1 MLAKPLSRF
10 LVLVTVAS
18 LGLVGCSNKATEE
31 QMKTLRDLDG
41 QRSRLQSDLDRAN
54 ATLRDLQSKLAAQD
68 RELADC
74 QRDMAAV
81 REGLVTWPNV
91 WSDEADWNPPPP
103 PPPAPAPATG
113 RKKK

>member
-1 MLAKPLSRF
+1 MLVKPLSRF
-10 LVLVTVAS
+10 LVLLAVAS

-54 ATLRDLQSKLAAQD
+54 ASLRDLQSKLAAQD
-68 RELADC
+68 RELSDC

-91 WSDEADWNPPPP
+91 WPDEADWNPPPP
-103 PPPAPAPATG
+103 PPPAPAPTTG
-113 RKKK
+113 RRKN

>member
-10 LVLVTVAS
+10 LVLVSVAS

>member
-1 MLAKPLSRF
+1 MVVKPLSRF
-10 LVLVTVAS
+10 LVFASVAA

-41 QRSRLQSDLDRAN
+41 QRSRLQSELDRAN

-68 RELADC
+68 RELSDC

-81 REGLVTWPNV
+81 REGLATWPNI
-91 WSDEADWNPPPP
+91 WPDEADWNPPPP
-103 PPPAPAPATG
+103 PAPVAPTG
-113 RKKK
+113 KKKK